1 MGYSK
6 NLDRIERVRPLLD
19 QMLKA
24 KTSLTWPSAN
34 AHMLGYHIREA
45 LTLAKKTKFKPY
57 DELKDKFIIRN
68 KGNCVV
74 ADLRNMEISIET
86 VMSKVT
92 LEDLVSLLEIIGGA
106 INHRADEMFFPS
118 ADLEAE
124 EVEKLFVWAE
134 KNNYYLIVAET
145 GVTLTRNDPGE
156 AKWTP

>member
-24 KTSLTWPSAN
+24 KTSLTWPSEN

-45 LTLAKKTKFKPY
+45 LTLAKKGKIAPY
-57 DELKDKFIIRN
+57 DTLKDRFIIRN
-68 KGNCVV
+68 KGSHVV
-74 ADLRNMEISIET
+74 ADPKDIEISIES

-92 LEDLVSLLEIIGGA
+92 LEDLTSLMEIVGGA
-106 INHRADEMFFPS
+106 LNHRADEMFFPS
-118 ADLEAE
+118 ADLEAD
-124 EVEKLFVWAE
+124 EVEKLYTWAQ
-134 KNNYYLIVAET
+134 KNDYFLVVAET